1 MLNLNHKNLDVWKLS
16 RQFIKDIYLLTES
29 FPKSEFYNLTNQL
42 RRASVSILSNIA
54 EGCSRKSLIERK
66 RFFEISRSSLVEVD
80 TQIQICMDLNYIKE
94 GNIEN
99 LKSLANQIFSK
110 LSNLITNAK

>member
-1 MLNLNHKNLDVWKLS
+1 MS

-29 FPKSEFYNLTNQL
+29 LPKFEFYNLTNQI

-54 EGCSRKSLIERK
+54 EGCSRKSLVERK

-80 TQIQICMDLNYIKE
+80 TQIQICLDLKYLKDND
-94 GNIEN
+94 IEN

-110 LSNLITNAK
+110 LSNLIANAK